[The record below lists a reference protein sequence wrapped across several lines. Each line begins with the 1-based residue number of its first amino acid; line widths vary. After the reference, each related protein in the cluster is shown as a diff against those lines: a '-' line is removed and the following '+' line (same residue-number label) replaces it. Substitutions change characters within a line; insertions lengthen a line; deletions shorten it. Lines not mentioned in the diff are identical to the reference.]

1 RPYEDVQGGF
11 QTRPYDVRDTGRNA
25 PTHVDS
31 PAGRLTLSGCSEG
44 SSGQGAESSPTP
56 SWGTREKPFEPDP
69 GHAGEGTGQSVPS
82 LPCIRPAEPNAAFV
96 ECRGNQRSSW
106 PGLSRPSTPWPPDER
121 RGCAGQARA

>member
-1 RPYEDVQGGF
+1 MPRPYEDL
-11 QTRPYDVRDTGRNA
+11 RAA
-25 PTHVDS
+25 PVSCVDS

-96 ECRGNQRSSW
+96 KCRDVVMDA
-106 PGLSRPSTPWPPDER
+106 PGLDP
-121 RGCAGQARA
+121 GV